1 MWVTS
6 GRVIK
11 LLKSAGRGGLFSKHH
26 AVQIFYCSGLHIKWR
41 MRRTPAAPRDV
52 PGIVKKPKSA
62 KSSSKADDWGTLWGN
77 RLDTDVSLMF
87 FIITFFSMH
96 VSPPPPPTNPPLK
109 SQFYLKKEK
118 ELVPMYTITCLNSHV
133 HTSCIYHNLHVSVN
147 RVTMHFED
155 LYKQCRYKLT
165 NTRQKKI
172 SVCIWLFYKWF
183 KSCGSLFCNIFA
195 ILNNC

>member
-1 MWVTS
+1 MCTIDQTWNREINKVSFEYLWVTS

-96 VSPPPPPTNPPLK
+96 VSPPPPHHPSSKITIL
-109 SQFYLKKEK
+109 LKKGK
-118 ELVPMYTITCLNSHV
+118 RIGTYV
-133 HTSCIYHNLHVSVN
+133 HDHLLEFACAYF
-147 RVTMHFED
+147 MH
-155 LYKQCRYKLT
+155 L
-165 NTRQKKI
+165 
-172 SVCIWLFYKWF
+172 S
-183 KSCGSLFCNIFA
+183 
-195 ILNNC
+195 